1 MPEGNFRFSIFDF
14 RLVATLLV
22 LITSSLVYA
31 QDEPPPK
38 PPPGMR
44 ITFLPPPMDGTLSL
58 GIYDK
63 KGKLVR
69 VMAREATEKD
79 FVVGLNGLITYWDGK
94 DDSGKIMPP
103 GVYYARGY
111 SVGAVNV
118 EGVGYHGNDWITEDD
133 SPHIRKITTLFRS
146 VANFGGW
153 VAGFEFDAQTEAGAS
168 IGVVCD
174 AASGKI
180 TDIRAPQATLMDPPL
195 DYGAPKPG
203 DKAEETERQIG
214 GQGWR
219 GNEKKVHAWGYGIR
233 KGKVF
238 YRSDAGWKELS
249 LPSLENAID
258 VTQGDSD
265 NEIEDDEIWVI
276 DRTAQGTQVKSF
288 EIKVSSGHAELK
300 RRLVIEPGEPV
311 PTQIAAG
318 WDNVLVLLE
327 EQPGLQRIRAFK
339 FLQTV
344 PGASPEDKVSEWKTT
359 VAKSIVASDTFE
371 AVKNLLHQA
380 DGKPFKPESEF
391 IVNLIDNP
399 LLKNEPT
406 TAHVSIGFNEHGS
419 FLQTTDGLPLRRIT
433 ETPGLKWAV
442 IGREGSGKQ
451 LTIFQSDG
459 AVVEEFKARRLA
471 LMMAFDAGDYEW
483 TGK

>member
-1 MPEGNFRFSIFDF
+1 MVF
-14 RLVATLLV
+14 
-22 LITSSLVYA
+22 A
-31 QDEPPPK
+31 QDEPQPK
-38 PPPGMR
+38 PLPGMR
-44 ITFLPPPMDGTLSL
+44 ITFLPPPMEGTLSL

-79 FVVGLNGLITYWDGK
+79 FVVGLNGLIIYWDGK
-94 DDSGKIMPP
+94 DDSGKVMPP

-111 SVGAVNV
+111 SVGAIDV

-133 SPHIRKITTLFRS
+133 SPHIHKITTLFRS
-146 VANFGGW
+146 VSAYNGA
-153 VAGFEFDAQTEAGAS
+153 VVPGFEFDAQTAAGAD
-168 IGVVCD
+168 IGVICD
-174 AASGKI
+174 AGSGKI
-180 TDIRAPQATLMDPPL
+180 TNIATPQASLMDPPIP
-195 DYGAPKPG
+195 YGTPKPG
-203 DKAEETERQIG
+203 DKPNETERQIG
-214 GQGWR
+214 YEGNH
-219 GNEKKVHAWGYGIR
+219 GNEIEKKESHTWSYGIR

-238 YRSDAGWKELS
+238 RRTDAGWEELN

-258 VTQGDSD
+258 VTIGESE
-265 NEIEDDEIWVI
+265 NVHESEELWVI
-276 DRTAQGTQVKSF
+276 DRTAQGTLVKSF
-288 EIKVSSGHAELK
+288 EIKFTSRDAELK
-300 RRLVIEPGEPV
+300 RRLVIEPGEPI

-318 WDNVLVLLE
+318 YGEVLVLME
-327 EQPGLQRIRAFK
+327 EQPGLQRIRALK

-344 PGASPEDKVSEWKTT
+344 DGPSPENKISEWKTT
-359 VAKSIVASDTFE
+359 VSKSIIASDTFD
-371 AVKNLLHQA
+371 AVKNLLHQP
-380 DGKPFKPESEF
+380 DGKPFKAEPEF
-391 IVNLIDNP
+391 IVNLVENP

-406 TAHVSIGFNEHGS
+406 TAHVSIGFNDHGS

-433 ETPGLKWAV
+433 ETPNLKWAV